1 MCWVSWEP
9 RNISLIRFF
18 QWGATRGPKAWNC
31 GVVPCIGF
39 HFPLLVGQGYIMI
52 CLLEFQSTFIL
63 TSQKFFF
70 HETLQSFA
78 AGGLTSGYQ
87 PGDTFD
93 GSELR
98 RSPLGMVLK
107 TRRKW
112 ELNYQPQLVKAQP
125 PDFWSI
131 NSITSKSWQWLG
143 GGFKNLLFSPL
154 LGEMIQFD

>member
-1 MCWVSWEP
+1 
-9 RNISLIRFF
+9 
-18 QWGATRGPKAWNC
+18 
-31 GVVPCIGF
+31 
-39 HFPLLVGQGYIMI
+39 MI
-52 CLLEFQSTFIL
+52 CLLEFPSTFMICL
-63 TSQKFFF
+63 RRSFLL

-93 GSELR
+93 GSELG

-125 PDFWSI
+125 PDF
-131 NSITSKSWQWLG
+131 
-143 GGFKNLLFSPL
+143 
-154 LGEMIQFD
+154 